1 VWIWSGVV
9 SAFLYPQPLALELL
23 HEIGIPEGL
32 DIYMLYIASFLDI
45 TLGVLTIMGCC
56 LQGLLRLQLVV
67 IVVYTLLL
75 TLLAPYHWLHPF
87 GPVLKNIPLVIS
99 IYILKQMERFR

>member
-1 VWIWSGVV
+1 
-9 SAFLYPQPLALELL
+9 LL
-23 HEIGIPEGL
+23 HEIGIPEGI
-32 DIYMLYIASFLDI
+32 DIYLLYVASFLDI

-75 TLLAPYHWLHPF
+75 TLLALLAPYHWLHPF
-87 GPVLKNIPLVIS
+87 GPVLKNIPLVIA
-99 IYILKQMERFR
+99 IYILGKMERYR

>member
-1 VWIWSGVV
+1 VWIWSGIV
-9 SAFLYPQPLALELL
+9 SAFLYPQPEALKLL
-23 HEIGIPEGL
+23 HEIGIPEGI
-32 DIYMLYIASFLDI
+32 DIYLLYVASFLDI

-87 GPVLKNIPLVIS
+87 GPVLKNIPLVIA
-99 IYILKQMERFR
+99 IYILGKMERYR